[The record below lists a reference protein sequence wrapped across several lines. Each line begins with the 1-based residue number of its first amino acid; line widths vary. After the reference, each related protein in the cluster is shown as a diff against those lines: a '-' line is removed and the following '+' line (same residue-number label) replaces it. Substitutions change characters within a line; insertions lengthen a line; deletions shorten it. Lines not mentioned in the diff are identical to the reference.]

1 MDRSLSSNRK
11 NKIIKVA
18 ETSFLQRVTSL
29 SLRVEPLLLHI
40 ERSLMRFFGNLTRK
54 LLGVSWVR
62 CSVPHRYVTA
72 GSFLLDGWTGCIT
85 TFTPTKTPYKTNF
98 CPITDTVVL
107 LCWWQ
112 TYRIPGY
119 AICDTLINPHTH
131 MLRYSTKRH
140 TCRHIQGCKMQW
152 HRCFVWCA
160 LCTTK
165 YTKIHIQD
173 RNQLPG
179 RKSEIRFSSWLP
191 TAWVSVISCVICLKH
206 THNKPRGWSSVCVC
220 LFFFCFALS
229 MFDVLY
235 VGCVHVQSPP
245 MHLRPFIVSLKVFFK
260 CVKCVLPH
268 CVYEYVHARA

>member
-1 MDRSLSSNRK
+1 MLYQSILVNRALIDLPDDPHPYPHLWTGAWVATKRTRSQMQ
-11 NKIIKVA
+11 VA

-62 CSVPHRYVTA
+62 CSRYVTA
-72 GSFLLDGWTGCIT
+72 GGFLLDGWTGCIT

-112 TYRIPGY
+112 TYRIPGC

-131 MLRYSTKRH
+131 MLGFSTKRH

-160 LCTTK
+160 LYTTK
-165 YTKIHIQD
+165 YTQIHIQD
-173 RNQLPG
+173 RNQYLEG
-179 RKSEIRFSSWLP
+179 RVKSDS
-191 TAWVSVISCVICLKH
+191 A
-206 THNKPRGWSSVCVC
+206 RGCQRLGS
-220 LFFFCFALS
+220 
-229 MFDVLY
+229 
-235 VGCVHVQSPP
+235 Q
-245 MHLRPFIVSLKVFFK
+245 
-260 CVKCVLPH
+260 
-268 CVYEYVHARA
+268 

>member
-72 GSFLLDGWTGCIT
+72 GGFLLDGWTGCIT

-112 TYRIPGY
+112 TYRIPV
-119 AICDTLINPHTH
+119 THSLIHTH
-131 MLRYSTKRH
+131 
-140 TCRHIQGCKMQW
+140 TCSDTAQKDTPVDTYRVAKCNDTD
-152 HRCFVWCA
+152 A
-160 LCTTK
+160 LC
-165 YTKIHIQD
+165 
-173 RNQLPG
+173 
-179 RKSEIRFSSWLP
+179 
-191 TAWVSVISCVICLKH
+191 
-206 THNKPRGWSSVCVC
+206 
-220 LFFFCFALS
+220 
-229 MFDVLY
+229 DVLCAPLNTQRY
-235 VGCVHVQSPP
+235 TFRIEISYLEGRVKSDSARGCQRLGSQ
-245 MHLRPFIVSLKVFFK
+245 
-260 CVKCVLPH
+260 
-268 CVYEYVHARA
+268 